1 MNRDV
6 LGLSFNNQNSLMM
19 NMNNN
24 EINQI
29 GSNFG
34 QEMYSNGVGEDQYGD
49 VLGYDDVNI
58 ENGSPLSNDPL
69 SQLPDQEND
78 LEDLG
83 LGGIVN
89 QQ

>member
-1 MNRDV
+1 
-6 LGLSFNNQNSLMM
+6 
-19 NMNNN
+19 
-24 EINQI
+24 
-29 GSNFG
+29 
-34 QEMYSNGVGEDQYGD
+34 MYSNGVGEDQYGN